1 MGTPTAQVQSP
12 QSSQTSG
19 KTGKFGPPLG
29 QPMQSMQGS
38 MTFPNQ
44 GNQKRIMPMPTDGM
58 NNPSMSNLERMP
70 SPGKGA
76 QPMQGSQGAITFPG
90 QGGQPA
96 MGQPNPYPNTISS
109 WDNPPTG
116 MSTQP
121 AVSGKGKGV

>member
-1 MGTPTAQVQSP
+1 MGIPTAQIQSP

-19 KTGKFGPPLG
+19 KTGGLGRPLG
-29 QPMQSMQGS
+29 QQGQ
-38 MTFPNQ
+38 Q
-44 GNQKRIMPMPTDGM
+44 GT
-58 NNPSMSNLERMP
+58 
-70 SPGKGA
+70 
-76 QPMQGSQGAITFPG
+76 ITFPG

-96 MGQPNPYPNTISS
+96 LGQPNPYPNTISS

>member
-1 MGTPTAQVQSP
+1 MGTPTAQVQPS

-19 KTGKFGPPLG
+19 KTGGLSPPLG
-29 QPMQSMQGS
+29 QPMQGQ
-38 MTFPNQ
+38 
-44 GNQKRIMPMPTDGM
+44 
-58 NNPSMSNLERMP
+58 
-70 SPGKGA
+70 
-76 QPMQGSQGAITFPG
+76 QGAITFPG

>member
-1 MGTPTAQVQSP
+1 MGIPTAQIQSP

-19 KTGKFGPPLG
+19 KMG
-29 QPMQSMQGS
+29 GS
-38 MTFPNQ
+38 TLTP
-44 GNQKRIMPMPTDGM
+44 
-58 NNPSMSNLERMP
+58 
-70 SPGKGA
+70 
-76 QPMQGSQGAITFPG
+76 PMQGQQGAITFPG

>member
-1 MGTPTAQVQSP
+1 MGIPTAQIQSP

-19 KTGKFGPPLG
+19 KMG
-29 QPMQSMQGS
+29 GS
-38 MTFPNQ
+38 T
-44 GNQKRIMPMPTDGM
+44 
-58 NNPSMSNLERMP
+58 S
-70 SPGKGA
+70 
-76 QPMQGSQGAITFPG
+76 PMQGTQGAVTFPG

-121 AVSGKGKGV
+121 AVSGKGKGA

>member
-1 MGTPTAQVQSP
+1 MGMASTLATQSGAFNSQSDNTVSTPLPPPMVQTQPLANAQHSWN
-12 QSSQTSG
+12 SG
-19 KTGKFGPPLG
+19 KGKGSSS
-29 QPMQSMQGS
+29 QSMQG
-38 MTFPNQ
+38 Q
-44 GNQKRIMPMPTDGM
+44 
-58 NNPSMSNLERMP
+58 
-70 SPGKGA
+70 
-76 QPMQGSQGAITFPG
+76 QGAITFPG

>member
-1 MGTPTAQVQSP
+1 MGTPTAQVQSS

-19 KTGKFGPPLG
+19 KAG
-29 QPMQSMQGS
+29 GS
-38 MTFPNQ
+38 T
-44 GNQKRIMPMPTDGM
+44 
-58 NNPSMSNLERMP
+58 L
-70 SPGKGA
+70 SPA
-76 QPMQGSQGAITFPG
+76 LVPPMQGMQGPITFPG

>member
-1 MGTPTAQVQSP
+1 MGIPTAQIQPP

-19 KTGKFGPPLG
+19 KMGASTL
-29 QPMQSMQGS
+29 
-38 MTFPNQ
+38 
-44 GNQKRIMPMPTDGM
+44 
-58 NNPSMSNLERMP
+58 
-70 SPGKGA
+70 SP
-76 QPMQGSQGAITFPG
+76 PMQGQQGAITFPG

-96 MGQPNPYPNTISS
+96 MGQPNQYPNTISS

>member
-1 MGTPTAQVQSP
+1 MGIPTAQIQSP

-19 KTGKFGPPLG
+19 KTGGSTLSPPLG
-29 QPMQSMQGS
+29 QQG
-38 MTFPNQ
+38 Q
-44 GNQKRIMPMPTDGM
+44 
-58 NNPSMSNLERMP
+58 
-70 SPGKGA
+70 
-76 QPMQGSQGAITFPG
+76 QGAITFPG

-121 AVSGKGKGV
+121 ASGGKSKGA

>member
-1 MGTPTAQVQSP
+1 MGTPTAQVQSS

-19 KTGKFGPPLG
+19 KAG
-29 QPMQSMQGS
+29 GS
-38 MTFPNQ
+38 T
-44 GNQKRIMPMPTDGM
+44 
-58 NNPSMSNLERMP
+58 L
-70 SPGKGA
+70 SPA
-76 QPMQGSQGAITFPG
+76 LVPPMQGMQGPITFPG

-121 AVSGKGKGV
+121 AVSGKGKGA